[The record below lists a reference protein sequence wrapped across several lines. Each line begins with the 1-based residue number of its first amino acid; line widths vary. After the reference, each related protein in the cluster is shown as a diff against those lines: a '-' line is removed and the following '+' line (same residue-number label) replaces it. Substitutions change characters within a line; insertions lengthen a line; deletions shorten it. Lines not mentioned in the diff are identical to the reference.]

1 MSVVG
6 LLVAGSLAAG
16 CEPTGERLVLGGN
29 PQGSQLYPMSNAI
42 AATVSRNSP
51 LRVDVLPQGAGVFYP
66 MMASGEVDV
75 GLVNPMDAA
84 SAARGEPPYDQASRG
99 QGFRLRTLMLGSPIA
114 VSIVA
119 AADAGISSIEELA
132 GRRLV
137 ANYGAFAS
145 AGLTAEAV
153 LASAGLS
160 LADVEVVTVSSY
172 PEGVRAVIE
181 GRADA
186 ATGSIGSAII
196 RELDVARGARFLPVD
211 PGADSIARVRA
222 VGSAFEAYRAAAG
235 QPGIAEDTWVIAYE
249 LPLVAR
255 ADLDEERAYTF
266 VKTLYEHHAE
276 LGETYA
282 PLSTWTPDR
291 FADTAVLVPYHPG
304 AIRLYRER
312 GLWNA
317 QLDARQRELAGSL

>member
-42 AATVSRNSP
+42 AATVSRNSS

-99 QGFRLRTLMLGSPIA
+99 RGFRLRTLMLGSPIA

-235 QPGIAEDTWVIAYE
+235 QPGIAEETWVIAYE

-255 ADLDEERAYTF
+255 EDLDEERAYTF

-276 LGETYA
+276 LKETYA

-291 FADTAVLVPYHPG
+291 FADTTVLVPYHPG
-304 AIRLYRER
+304 AVRLYRER

-317 QLDARQRELAGSL
+317 LLDARQRELAGSL